1 MATTIKAGLA
11 LILCL
16 FSILGHL
23 SGSAHSD
30 ELAMKSQRAKQFMA
44 EGKFVQAIALYRE
57 LNQAV
62 PNNPGLLLNLGMA
75 LHMVGDERNSIPQLE
90 AAVKADPKLTPAWL
104 FLGAAR
110 LQLGRTSAAVEPL
123 KMVLRREPDHRG
135 GLEMLASALLSL
147 GRAREAAEQYQKLA
161 DLDPESSPAWYGLG
175 RSYESLSVRAFNE
188 LQKIAP
194 ESGYWLGLMA
204 EARLREQQFSSAFYL
219 YRHAL
224 EKMPT
229 MRGMHSAVAEIYR
242 QTGHPDW
249 AKVEEEKERQLPQPD
264 CHATTL
270 ECEFGMEQ
278 FSVLVAPTKDAN
290 TPESYYWRSRA
301 YNQLALQAFTRLG
314 QLPPSAEQHELK
326 AHIYDGQKR
335 YTEAAGE
342 WREALK
348 LSPGDPQIQRQ
359 LAISLKFSQDY
370 GGALPVFQDLL
381 RRSPGSAELNYLVGD
396 TLLDLQRAQEA
407 IPFLKQAL
415 ERDPKLLPAHK
426 SLARA
431 ELAAGN
437 PSGAIPHLKLALA
450 TDENG
455 SLHYQ
460 LAKAYQMNGQPQ
472 LAQQILA
479 GYQKIQGSVA
489 AMREASRLDVEITPP

>member
-1 MATTIKAGLA
+1 M
-11 LILCL
+11 
-16 FSILGHL
+16 
-23 SGSAHSD
+23 
-30 ELAMKSQRAKQFMA
+30 
-44 EGKFVQAIALYRE
+44 
-57 LNQAV
+57 
-62 PNNPGLLLNLGMA
+62 
-75 LHMVGDERNSIPQLE
+75 
-90 AAVKADPKLTPAWL
+90 
-104 FLGAAR
+104 
-110 LQLGRTSAAVEPL
+110 
-123 KMVLRREPDHRG
+123 
-135 GLEMLASALLSL
+135 
-147 GRAREAAEQYQKLA
+147 
-161 DLDPESSPAWYGLG
+161 
-175 RSYESLSVRAFNE
+175 
-188 LQKIAP
+188 
-194 ESGYWLGLMA
+194 
-204 EARLREQQFSSAFYL
+204 
-219 YRHAL
+219 
-224 EKMPT
+224 
-229 MRGMHSAVAEIYR
+229 
-242 QTGHPDW
+242 
-249 AKVEEEKERQLPQPD
+249 
-264 CHATTL
+264 
-270 ECEFGMEQ
+270 
-278 FSVLVAPTKDAN
+278 
-290 TPESYYWRSRA
+290 
-301 YNQLALQAFTRLG
+301 
-314 QLPPSAEQHELK
+314 
-326 AHIYDGQKR
+326 
-335 YTEAAGE
+335 
-342 WREALK
+342 K